1 MLSAR
6 VQVQQDKTNTKTNTK
21 TVAIELKEILS
32 YSVEIYA
39 TLLGRTGRRAAA
51 TGGQMGQEVFS
62 SVRYT
67 VYQHLE
73 VLLERHG

>member
-1 MLSAR
+1 MLFHM
-6 VQVQQDKTNTKTNTK
+6 
-21 TVAIELKEILS
+21 EEKETLRYNI
-32 YSVEIYA
+32 EIYA
-39 TLLGRTGRRAAA
+39 TLPGKTGRRAAA

-62 SVRYT
+62 SVLYT